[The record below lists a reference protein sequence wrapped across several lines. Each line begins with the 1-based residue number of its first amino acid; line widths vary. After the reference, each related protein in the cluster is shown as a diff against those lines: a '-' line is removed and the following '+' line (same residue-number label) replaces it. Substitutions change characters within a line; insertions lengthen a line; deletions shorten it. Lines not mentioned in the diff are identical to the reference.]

1 MLLMLETQM
10 GPLRKK
16 SFRFF
21 SKVSLIL
28 NYSVLK
34 IITENLTVWSN
45 HNKCLSGVPYE
56 ELVQAFQFLDPN
68 TRLIP
73 KNKLSP
79 ETASYWRNLASYL
92 YDESEVKG
100 VSAAAVHL
108 ENILPE
114 LTPFCNYIRELLLE
128 NDQQQQADS
137 EDPNKEEAE
146 QWQRL
151 FNGQQLIHMISLFDL
166 GDVVC

>member
-1 MLLMLETQM
+1 MIFLKVLL
-10 GPLRKK
+10 
-16 SFRFF
+16 
-21 SKVSLIL
+21 
-28 NYSVLK
+28 NLK
-34 IITENLTVWSN
+34 NNNNPIIF
-45 HNKCLSGVPYE
+45 SGVPYE

-128 NDQQQQADS
+128 NDQQQADS

-151 FNGQQLIHMISLFDL
+151 FNGEQLIHMISLFDL

>member
-1 MLLMLETQM
+1 MIFLKVLLNLENNNN
-10 GPLRKK
+10 P
-16 SFRFF
+16 
-21 SKVSLIL
+21 
-28 NYSVLK
+28 
-34 IITENLTVWSN
+34 IIF
-45 HNKCLSGVPYE
+45 SGVPYE

-100 VSAAAVHL
+100 VSAAAIHL
-108 ENILPE
+108 ENMLPE

-128 NDQQQQADS
+128 NDQQADS
-137 EDPNKEEAE
+137 GEDPNKEQAE
-146 QWQRL
+146 QMAWQML

-166 GDVVC
+166 GDVV

>member
-1 MLLMLETQM
+1 M
-10 GPLRKK
+10 
-16 SFRFF
+16 
-21 SKVSLIL
+21 
-28 NYSVLK
+28 
-34 IITENLTVWSN
+34 
-45 HNKCLSGVPYE
+45 
-56 ELVQAFQFLDPN
+56 VQAFPFLDPN

-92 YDESEVKG
+92 YEESEVKG
-100 VSAAAVHL
+100 VSAAAIHL

-128 NDQQQQADS
+128 NQQADG
-137 EDPNKEEAE
+137 DPDRTLSPDKEEAE
-146 QWQRL
+146 QMAWQRL